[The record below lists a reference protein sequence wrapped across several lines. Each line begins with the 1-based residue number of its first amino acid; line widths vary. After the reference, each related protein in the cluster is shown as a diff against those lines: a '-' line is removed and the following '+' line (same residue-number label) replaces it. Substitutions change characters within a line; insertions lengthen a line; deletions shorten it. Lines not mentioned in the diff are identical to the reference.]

1 MLWHNEKLSP
11 LVRQISWTELL
22 HRIVLIEKVG
32 KEIQRMIE
40 DVSKH
45 KCPEP
50 KFTVNG
56 FFTAFGKRVK
66 N

>member
-1 MLWHNEKLSP
+1 
-11 LVRQISWTELL
+11 VRQISWTELL